1 MGRWRDGAQC
11 AVMLTFDLDAET
23 LWLAGSLERRE
34 RIGLLSQGAYG
45 ARVGVPLILHTLRRY
60 ELKATFFVPGWVAE
74 HHPDVVAAIV
84 DQGHEIGHHGY
95 LHESVTELSS
105 EEERAVL
112 ERGIEALRRVT
123 GIVPRGY
130 RSPSW
135 ELTTRTLQLLEE
147 YGFRY
152 SSNLMSHFLPW
163 QHPDT
168 RLIEL
173 PVQWLLDDAPF
184 FLFRTGPG
192 SRPIQPAQVAF
203 QAWAEEFQGIYRFGG
218 LFNLTMH
225 PQLIGRPGRILM
237 LERLLEHLLSYPR
250 VWFATGQELAE
261 YWAAHVAANP
271 EEWRQGLVYDPLRHR
286 S

>member
-1 MGRWRDGAQC
+1 MGRWKDGAQC
-11 AVMLTFDLDAET
+11 AVMLTFDVDAET
-23 LWLAGSLERRE
+23 LWLAGSLEHSN
-34 RIGLLSQGAYG
+34 RIGLLSQGTYG
-45 ARVGVPLILHTLRRY
+45 ARVGVPLVLHVLRRFD
-60 ELKATFFVPGWVAE
+60 LQATFFVPGWVAE
-74 HHPDVVAAIV
+74 HHPDIVAAIV

-95 LHESVTELSS
+95 LHEPMSDLS
-105 EEERAVL
+105 EEDERRVL
-112 ERGIEALRRVT
+112 ERGIEALQRVT
-123 GIVPRGY
+123 GRTPLGY

-135 ELTTRTLQLLEE
+135 ELTGRTLRLLEQ

-184 FLFRTGPG
+184 FLFRPGPG
-192 SRPIQPAQVAF
+192 SRPIQPAQHAF
-203 QAWAEEFQGIYRFGG
+203 QAWVEEFQGIYRFGG

-237 LERLLEHLLSYPR
+237 LERLIEHILSHPR
-250 VWFATGQELAE
+250 VWIATGLEVAD
-261 YWAAHVAANP
+261 YWAAHLTTNP
-271 EEWRQGLVYDPLRHR
+271 EEWRQGLVCDPLTHR
-286 S
+286 